1 MKNYFERY
9 GYIAVTVLSS
19 VVTFIKSYL
28 FMDILTKEDLG
39 YMALF
44 QSMILIVNFFQ
55 MGVIY
60 GGYRVISFSISRQ
73 RKVNDAV
80 VTYLFLLLSVFTFLF
95 FILNF
100 FISISWFWT
109 IGMIVGLLSLWANW
123 ISNMFIALGKTNKLS
138 LVTLISIG
146 LSFIALPLLY
156 SYSVYGAITLI
167 ALQPIFFILFSYLFN
182 QDFRFKINFKS
193 VVYLRLI
200 IKLGFIPF
208 VTGVLHYINLQ
219 VERWVIGI
227 DLGVKAL
234 GDYYLVFVY
243 VGLFAVIPSALGT
256 LNFPKFMKML
266 SREKN
271 DFQNLAKIFKL
282 YYIEIVS
289 YLLFIGLSTFYIMP
303 WIIKMILPAHETGV
317 YYVQIVF
324 VGLVVFTL
332 IDPISFI
339 INAKLHYRELLYIY
353 IGALS
358 ISSLCY
364 CFLYFNKL
372 GSLINY
378 SYVNVIFYISV
389 SVGYIIYFSSKGLKK
404 NRKKGLICN

>member
-1 MKNYFERY
+1 MKKYFERY

-28 FMDILTKEDLG
+28 FMDTLTKEDLG

-55 MGVIY
+55 MGVLY

-80 VTYLFLLLSVFTFLF
+80 VTYLFMLLIAFFFLF
-95 FILNF
+95 FVLNF

-109 IGMIVGLLSLWANW
+109 IGMIVGLLSLWSNW
-123 ISNMFIALGKTNKLS
+123 ISNMYIALGKTNKLS
-138 LVTLISIG
+138 LITLISVV

-156 SYSVYGAITLI
+156 SYSIYGAITLI
-167 ALQPIFFILFSYLFN
+167 ALQPIFFILLSYFSN
-182 QDFRFKINFKS
+182 KDFKFKINFKS
-193 VVYLRLI
+193 QVYFRLI

-256 LNFPKFMKML
+256 LNFPKFMKVL
-266 SREKN
+266 SQDKN
-271 DFQNLAKIFKL
+271 DFQNLVKIFKL
-282 YYIEIVS
+282 YYLETIS
-289 YLLFIGLSTFYIMP
+289 YLLVIGFSTFYIMP
-303 WIIKMILPAHETGV
+303 WIIKMILPMHQTGV
-317 YYVQIVF
+317 HYVQIVF
-324 VGLVVFTL
+324 IGLVVFTL

-339 INAKLHYRELLYIY
+339 INAKLHYRELLFIY
-353 IGALS
+353 MGALS

-364 CFLYFNKL
+364 CLLYFTKR

-378 SYVNVIFYISV
+378 SYVNVVFYVSV
-389 SVGYIIYFSSKGLKK
+389 STGYIVYFLLKGMKK
-404 NRKKGLICN
+404 RK

>member
-1 MKNYFERY
+1 MEKYFERY

-28 FMDILTKEDLG
+28 FMDTLTKVDLG

-55 MGVIY
+55 MGVLY
-60 GGYRVISFSISRQ
+60 GGYRIISFSISRQ

-80 VTYLFLLLSVFTFLF
+80 VTYLFLLLVAFFFVFFV
-95 FILNF
+95 LNF
-100 FISISWFWT
+100 FISINWFWT
-109 IGMIVGLLSLWANW
+109 IGMIVGLLSLWSNW
-123 ISNMFIALGKTNKLS
+123 ISNMYVALGRTNKLS
-138 LVTLISIG
+138 LITLISIG

-156 SYSVYGAITLI
+156 SYSIYGAITLI
-167 ALQPIFFILFSYLFN
+167 ALQPIFFVLLSYFFN
-182 QDFRFKINFKS
+182 KDFKFKINFKS
-193 VVYLRLI
+193 AVYFKLI

-219 VERWVIGI
+219 IERWVIGI

-243 VGLFAVIPSALGT
+243 VSLFAVIPNALGT
-256 LNFPKFMKML
+256 LNFPKFMKVL
-266 SREKN
+266 SQDKN
-271 DFQNLAKIFKL
+271 DFKNLVKIFKL
-282 YYIEIVS
+282 YYLEIIL
-289 YLLFIGLSTFYIMP
+289 YLVVIGFSTFCIMP
-303 WIIKMILPAHETGV
+303 WIIKLILPMHQTGV
-317 YYVQIVF
+317 HYVQIIF
-324 VGLVVFTL
+324 IGLVVFTL

-339 INAKLHYRELLYIY
+339 INAKLHYRELLLIY

-364 CFLYFNKL
+364 CFLYFSKQ

-378 SYVNVIFYISV
+378 SYVNVIFYMSV
-389 SVGYIIYFSSKGLKK
+389 STGYVTYFLLKGIKRHEKIKL
-404 NRKKGLICN
+404 